1 VEHRAVRR
9 LAAAPAVA
17 LDAALEALALVTPT
31 TSTIS
36 PAANS
41 STVSAWPTS

>member
-1 VEHRAVRR
+1 M
-9 LAAAPAVA
+9 A
-17 LDAALEALALVTPT
+17 LDAALEALPLVTPK

-41 STVSAWPTS
+41 STVSA